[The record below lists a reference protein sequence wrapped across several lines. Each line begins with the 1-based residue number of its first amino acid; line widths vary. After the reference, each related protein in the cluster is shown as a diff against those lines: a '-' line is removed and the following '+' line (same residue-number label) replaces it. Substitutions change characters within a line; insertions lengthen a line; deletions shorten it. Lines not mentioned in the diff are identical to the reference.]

1 MDGGGASAENF
12 AEDEQLRRLLYNK
25 AIGAIARIANNSFG
39 WQTDR
44 RILVIESDDWG
55 SARLPNKEKFRNYAS
70 LNQKV
75 SHCAYMQ
82 YDSLETTPDL
92 ERIGNVLS
100 SISDFRGRQLC
111 FSPNYIMANPDFP
124 KIEQSDFQTF
134 FYEPFDQTI
143 ARNCCDGKS
152 LITVRSLCA
161 DGLWCPQFHGREHV
175 NVSRWLTAL
184 RAGVPAIREAFDQEI
199 YGVSRQCAP
208 GLTSSVLEA
217 YAVDNPQEIDD
228 RTRSVAEG
236 LQIFSEFF
244 GFFSRSFIPPNYI
257 LAPQIHGRLHEL
269 GIEGLQGL
277 PVMKRSGAGQWHSS
291 VRIVGRHDR
300 YGLVS
305 MARNAVFEPSL
316 NVQQNNVDIALAQI
330 GRAFQNRSAAVLC
343 SHRLNYMGGISIEN
357 QNRGLSGLRELMR
370 RVQAA
375 WPDVEFMSTD
385 ELLSEMQGES
395 HA

>member
-1 MDGGGASAENF
+1 M
-12 AEDEQLRRLLYNK
+12 
-25 AIGAIARIANNSFG
+25 ARVANNSFG

-44 RILVIESDDWG
+44 KILVIESDDWG
-55 SARLPNKEKFRNYAS
+55 SARLPNKEKCHNYAS
-70 LNQKV
+70 FNQKV

-82 YDSLETTPDL
+82 YDCLETTPDL
-92 ERIGNVLS
+92 ERMGNVLS
-100 SISDFRGRQLC
+100 SISDSRGRRLC
-111 FSPNYIMANPDFP
+111 FTPNYIMANPDFA
-124 KIEQSDFQTF
+124 KIAQSDFNTF
-134 FYEPFDQTI
+134 YYEPFDQTI
-143 ARNCCDGKS
+143 AKNCRDGKS

-161 DGLWCPQFHGREHV
+161 DGLWYPQFHGREHV
-175 NVSRWLTAL
+175 NASRWLTAL

-217 YAVDNPQEIDD
+217 YAVDNPHEIHD
-228 RTRSVAEG
+228 RMQSVVDG
-236 LQIFSEFF
+236 LRIFADFF
-244 GFFSRSFIPPNYI
+244 GFSSKTFIPPNYI
-257 LAPQIHGRLHEL
+257 LAPQIHERLHEL
-269 GIEGLQGL
+269 GIKGLQGL
-277 PVMKRSGAGQWHSS
+277 PVMKSSGADQWRSS

-316 NVQQNNVDIALAQI
+316 HVQQDNVDIALAQI
-330 GRAFQNRSAAVLC
+330 DRAFRKNRAAVLC

-357 QNRGLSGLRELMR
+357 QNRGLQGLRELMK
-370 RVQAA
+370 RVKTV

-385 ELLSEMQGES
+385 ELLSEMQGQS